1 MLKSQN
7 RLRHQHHSKKNRK
20 TQENAMQG
28 IFRLGL
34 KMELSD
40 LIFAIEIIG
49 TVAFAFSGT
58 MVAIEQKLDLFG
70 VLVLSIVT
78 AVGGGLIR
86 DLILGIHP
94 PLMFQNSIYA
104 KVAAGVA
111 LVMFLVMY
119 FNASFYESRYMAL
132 YTSIMNLFDAVGLAA
147 FTVIGINT
155 ACNAGF
161 GDRTFLL
168 IAVGMITGCG
178 GGMARDIMAGITPAI
193 FRKHIYASASF
204 AGALVCV
211 YLRPYSVSL
220 SVLLGAIVIVLI
232 RYLAAKYR
240 WNLPKVPHPDV

>member
-1 MLKSQN
+1 
-7 RLRHQHHSKKNRK
+7 
-20 TQENAMQG
+20 MQG

>member
-1 MLKSQN
+1 MSKSQN

-20 TQENAMQG
+20 TQENAIQG

-211 YLRPYSVSL
+211 YLRPYSVSF

>member
-1 MLKSQN
+1 MDLN
-7 RLRHQHHSKKNRK
+7 
-20 TQENAMQG
+20 
-28 IFRLGL
+28 
-34 KMELSD
+34 D
-40 LIFAIEIIG
+40 LIFAIEMIG

-70 VLVLSIVT
+70 VIVLSIVT

-104 KVAAGVA
+104 KVSAIVA
-111 LVMFLVMY
+111 VVTFFIIYL
-119 FNASFYESRYMAL
+119 NASFMESRCMAF
-132 YTSIMNLFDAVGLAA
+132 YTFIMNLFDAIGLAA

-155 ACNAGF
+155 ACTAGF
-161 GDRTFLL
+161 EKNTFLL

-204 AGALVCV
+204 LGAIVCV
-211 YLRPYSVSL
+211 YLRQVSISMSVI
-220 SVLLGAIVIVLI
+220 LGAVCVVLI
-232 RYLAAKYR
+232 RYFAAKYR
-240 WNLPKVPHPDV
+240 WNLPRAPREDL